1 MWPAGLVSS
10 SRDGL
15 ATATVVLAEL
25 VVAMRDR
32 PDEPWRFARQSTPL
46 PPSTFLEMRVEITTL
61 YRALLRAGLTAN
73 PHVRREQQKPRGAPL
88 ASRVQ

>member
-15 ATATVVLAEL
+15 PTATVVLAEL

-32 PDEPWRFARQSTPL
+32 PNEPCRFPRHSTPL
-46 PPSTFLEMRVEITTL
+46 PPSTFLEMRVAIITL
-61 YRALLRAGLTAN
+61 YRALLRAG
-73 PHVRREQQKPRGAPL
+73 
-88 ASRVQ
+88 